1 MTGVAMARRRSLGR
15 GLDALF
21 GADADAGAGGDAS
34 TVAIEHLAPNP
45 FQPRRRFDDE
55 EMENL
60 ISSIRENGV
69 LQPLLVRP
77 LAPMAETPAG
87 PTATYQIVAG
97 ERRWRAAQRA
107 GLHEV
112 PVLVREMTDLDV
124 LQAALIENVQR
135 QDLTAVEEAEG
146 YSRLIGEF
154 AYTQETLGRAVGK
167 SRSHIANTL
176 RLLDLPADVRGMV
189 QDGRI
194 SAGHARA
201 LLATP
206 DPSAA
211 AQVVLDRGLNVR
223 QTEGLARES
232 QADRQA
238 ERAERTKPAKDPDTL
253 ALEAELAEVLG
264 LRVAIRASADGQS
277 GDLVLRY
284 RSLEQ
289 LDHLCRRLS
298 GTDL

>member
-1 MTGVAMARRRSLGR
+1 MARRRSLGR

-21 GADADAGAGGDAS
+21 GADADSAAGSDAA
-34 TVAIEHLAPNP
+34 TAAIDHLTPNP

-60 ISSIRENGV
+60 VASIRENGV

-77 LAPMAETPAG
+77 LAPAADTPAG
-87 PTATYQIVAG
+87 PAPAYQIVAG

-176 RLLDLPADVRGMV
+176 RLLDLPADVRAMV

-211 AQVVLDRGLNVR
+211 AQVVLSRGLNVR
-223 QTEGLARES
+223 QTEGLAREA

-238 ERAERTKPAKDPDTL
+238 DRAERARPARDPDTM
-253 ALEAELAEVLG
+253 ALETELAEVLG

-277 GDLVLRY
+277 GELVIRY
-284 RSLEQ
+284 RSLDQ